1 MCADDDGAFVVLQCA
16 GNDFGSGGRAC
27 ANQDG
32 HRNGFQLGRQSSQRV
47 FAAGGDV
54 VFGSC
59 FEYHAFFFVAAF
71 GADNGDVRLQEGCG
85 YADCAV
91 EQAARVVAQV
101 EDDAFERAF
110 VFFDKGLCGFVERG
124 NGALL
129 ELGDADVA
137 VVFFKQVMAYAFD
150 FDDGAGQVDDD
161 GFVGIFA

>member
-1 MCADDDGAFVVLQCA
+1 MPSFLL
-16 GNDFGSGGRAC
+16 RP
-27 ANQDG
+27 
-32 HRNGFQLGRQSSQRV
+32 
-47 FAAGGDV
+47 
-54 VFGSC
+54 
-59 FEYHAFFFVAAF
+59 F

-101 EDDAFERAF
+101 EDDAFERTF
-110 VFFDKGLCGFVERG
+110 VFFDEGLCGFVERG
-124 NGALL
+124 NSALL

-161 GFVGIFA
+161 GFVGIFARKG